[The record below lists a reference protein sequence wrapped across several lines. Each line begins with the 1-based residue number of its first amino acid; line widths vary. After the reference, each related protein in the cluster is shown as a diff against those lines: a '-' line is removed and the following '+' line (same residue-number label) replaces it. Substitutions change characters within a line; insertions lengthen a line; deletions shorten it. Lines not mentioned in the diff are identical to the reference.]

1 LALLDHLSL
10 ERYHQP
16 FCEVSATD
24 QEYLPGEMSLLEHNP
39 KASHN
44 GFAFYRLVKEMTV
57 QGFYTSRVGL
67 IDVLE
72 YQGLTYLNEFPGCT
86 HPEHQM

>member
-1 LALLDHLSL
+1 
-10 ERYHQP
+10 
-16 FCEVSATD
+16 
-24 QEYLPGEMSLLEHNP
+24 MSLLEHNP
-39 KASHN
+39 KASHP
-44 GFAFYRLVKEMTV
+44 GFAFYRLVMEMTV
-57 QGFYTSRVGL
+57 EGFYTSCVGV